1 MERTRFVRG
10 KGERGRQGW
19 RGQGKGKGKA
29 DKGGEDKVVRRE
41 GEDEVD
47 KGGEDKVCE
56 TCATLWKWYT
66 IL

>member
-1 MERTRFVRG
+1 MERTRSVR
-10 KGERGRQGW
+10 
-19 RGQGKGKGKA
+19 GKGKGKA

-47 KGGEDKVCE
+47 KCGEDKVCE